1 MASDFKTMKSSS
13 TREGA
18 QKGTP
23 RPSYLAL
30 QGPPSG
36 VAATGSCQA
45 RTRCRDA
52 VPETGAQ
59 VDSKQIMAIYTP
71 HLTFFFLDRKR
82 PCFGSKTGFNQVLRY
97 MRYT

>member
-71 HLTFFFLDRKR
+71 HLTFFFWIGKDHVLAPKQ
-82 PCFGSKTGFNQVLRY
+82 GSIRFLGT
-97 MRYT
+97 